1 MHKDAKQVSDPIKI
15 NDGKPANKII
25 LDRDAYPVT
34 RVEVVDNDG
43 RAYTKH
49 NVENVWVSFQNDY
62 KTLKLMVTS
71 VDDEEICID

>member
-1 MHKDAKQVSDPIKI
+1 MSEQIIID
-15 NDGKPANKII
+15 DGKPATKII
-25 LDRDAYPVT
+25 FDRDAYPVT
-34 RVEVVDNDG
+34 RVEVVDNNG

-49 NVENVWVSFQNDY
+49 NVEKVWASFQDDY

>member
-1 MHKDAKQVSDPIKI
+1 MSDPIEI
-15 NDGKPANKII
+15 YDRKPPHKII
-25 LDRDAYPVT
+25 FDRDAYPVT

-49 NVENVWVSFQNDY
+49 NVESVWVSFQDDY

>member
-1 MHKDAKQVSDPIKI
+1 MSDQIEI
-15 NDGKPANKII
+15 DDGKPPHKII
-25 LDRDAYPVT
+25 FHRDGYPIT